1 MNFTLLDWSAIVGYL
16 AITLVIGVWF
26 RRRSSRSVDDYF
38 LSGRKANWW
47 LAGTSMVATT
57 FAADTPLVVTG
68 LVYSQGIS
76 GNWLWWGFLLSGMMT
91 VFLFARLW
99 RRSGLLTDVQFAEI
113 RYSGKPAAFLRGF
126 RAIYL
131 GLLMNCVILG
141 WVTKAMTSIVAT
153 TFAGTPLLTN
163 VGSFMT
169 AHFGTVWSGN
179 DGAALAICVF
189 FLIPF
194 TGLYVSLGGLWGVLW
209 TDLFQFVLKMSI
221 VIAVGYYAVV
231 ACGGMTAMME
241 SLWHIQASAGA
252 NAADP
257 LGFLPQFSRGVTAE
271 TLWMV
276 PVANFLV
283 YLGLQWWAFW
293 YPGAEPGGGGYIAQR
308 IFSARD
314 ERQGLLSVLW
324 FNIAH
329 YAIRPWPWIVTGLAV
344 IVLYPGLKHPE
355 TGYMMVLNAHLPH
368 QYRGI
373 AMAGFLA
380 AFMSTI
386 ATQLNWGA
394 SYLVADFY
402 RRFLRRDASEQHY
415 VSVSRVCTVLLVIA
429 SAWVSVHLAS
439 IASGW
444 EVVLQ
449 IGAGTGAVYIL
460 RWYWWRINAWSEISA
475 MACSLLVTLLL
486 TRWRPFTGNESLIFA
501 KSALTTTL
509 ITSAVWIAVTFLTS
523 AEPDDFLLSFYRL
536 TRPDAR
542 GWRRIAALAPEI
554 RQHRD
559 IGQNLGAW
567 GLGCVMVY
575 TCLFGTG
582 KLLLHQTGMAAL
594 LLLIAVIS
602 AGLLYRAVI
611 RNFKMEPDEVEMPA
625 AKIDA

>member
-1 MNFTLLDWSAIVGYL
+1 MILP
-16 AITLVIGVWF
+16 LV
-26 RRRSSRSVDDYF
+26 
-38 LSGRKANWW
+38 
-47 LAGTSMVATT
+47 
-57 FAADTPLVVTG
+57 VVTG

-153 TFAGTPLLTN
+153 TFAGTPMLANISRVLSARP
-163 VGSFMT
+163 GS
-169 AHFGTVWSGN
+169 VWSGD
-179 DGAALAICVF
+179 DGAALAICVL

-221 VIAVGYYAVV
+221 VIAVGYYAVA
-231 ACGGMTAMME
+231 ACGGMSAMIE
-241 SLWHIQASAGA
+241 SLRRIQAAAGT
-252 NAADP
+252 NAASP
-257 LGFLPQFSRGVTAE
+257 LGFLPQFSRGLTLE

-276 PVANFLV
+276 PLANFLV
-283 YLGLQWWAFW
+283 YIGLQWWAFW

-314 ERQGLLSVLW
+314 EKQGLLSVLW

-355 TGYMMVLNAHLPH
+355 AGYMMVLNAHLPH

-373 AMAGFLA
+373 ALAGFLA

-402 RRFLRRDASEQHY
+402 RRFLVKNSSESHY
-415 VSVSRVCTVLLVIA
+415 VTISRVCTVVLVIA
-429 SAWVSVHLAS
+429 AAWVSVHLGS

-444 EVVLQ
+444 QVVLQ

-475 MACSLLVTLLL
+475 MACSLLVTLALN
-486 TRWRPFTGNESLIFA
+486 RWQPFAGDSSLIFA
-501 KSALTTTL
+501 KGALTTTV
-509 ITSAVWIAVTFLTS
+509 ITTAVWLIVTFLTRP
-523 AEPDDFLLSFYRL
+523 EPEEVLLRFYRL
-536 TRPDAR
+536 VRPDVR
-542 GWRRIAALAPEI
+542 GWKRIASLASEI
-554 RQHRD
+554 PAHRD
-559 IGQNLGAW
+559 IGRNTAAW
-567 GLGCVMVY
+567 ILGCIMIY
-575 TCLFGTG
+575 ACLFGTG
-582 KLLLHQTGMAAL
+582 KLLLHQAGLAAL
-594 LLLIAVIS
+594 LFAVS
-602 AGLLYRAVI
+602 AVSAVFLYRNVS
-611 RNFKMEPDEVEMPA
+611 RNFKLEPDEQEVQPEKA
-625 AKIDA
+625 Q